1 MVGSENCSEHEQTMT
16 LPMLTFPLQ
25 NDVNDVSMQTLAD
38 EFCNDTIEEGVP
50 CTGCKEEKTFK
61 LQKHFVHEPKH
72 LFITLPRSTYSQ
84 NQKKIRTNVI
94 DTNNIIFNKIPY
106 R

>member
-1 MVGSENCSEHEQTMT
+1 MT

-25 NDVNDVSMQTLAD
+25 NYDDDVSMQTLSD
-38 EFCNDTIEEGVP
+38 IFCNDTIEEGVP
-50 CTGCKEEKTFK
+50 CTGCNEERTFK
-61 LQKHFVHEPKH
+61 LHKWFIEAPKH
-72 LFITLPRSTYSQ
+72 LFITVPRTTHST

-94 DTNNIIFNKIPY
+94 DTEKIMFNEIPY

>member
-1 MVGSENCSEHEQTMT
+1 MT
-16 LPMLTFPLQ
+16 QPMLTFCLQ
-25 NDVNDVSMQTLAD
+25 NDIEDVPMQTLVD

-50 CTGCKEEKTFK
+50 CTGCNEERTFK
-61 LQKHFVHEPKH
+61 LHKWFIEAPKH
-72 LFITLPRSTYSQ
+72 LFITVPRTTHST

-94 DTNNIIFNKIPY
+94 DTEKIMFNEIPY

>member
-1 MVGSENCSEHEQTMT
+1 MIQP
-16 LPMLTFPLQ
+16 LLTFPLQ

-38 EFCNDTIEEGVP
+38 EFCNDTIEEEVP
-50 CTGCKEEKTFK
+50 CEGCKEDKTFK
-61 LQKHFVHEPKH
+61 LEKLFINEPEH

-94 DTNNIIFNKIPY
+94 DTKNIIFNKIPY